1 MLAAVRLL
9 RAPAGHALAPRYRV
23 ALHKTPRAT
32 CVLGMGRAVL
42 RDVLGVWRQTKTTGR
57 EP

>member
-1 MLAAVRLL
+1 MLL
-9 RAPAGHALAPRYRV
+9 RGK
-23 ALHKTPRAT
+23 LHKTPRAT
-32 CVLGMGRAVL
+32 CVLGMGHAVL